1 MIERKNDLKISYSIR
16 FPGTW
21 HFYSPH
27 TFFPRSTPH
36 CNVFIKTQHH
46 PGSLAVIGYMEVEVL
61 DKTAKKTVFPFFT
74 PYRYLKYR
82 QDSWSPSY
90 L

>member
-1 MIERKNDLKISYSIR
+1 MIERKDDLKISYSIR

-21 HFYSPH
+21 QFYSPH
-27 TFFPRSTPH
+27 TFFQVLLHTAMCS
-36 CNVFIKTQHH
+36 IKTQHH

-74 PYRYLKYR
+74 PYRYLEYR
-82 QDSWSPSY
+82 KDSWNPSCF
-90 L
+90 